1 MLSPKW
7 INDNAV
13 EVGLDE
19 AGRGSLWGRLYVG
32 AVILSPEDDAY
43 CDDGAMLRQIMDS
56 KKLTRRRRAI
66 LADYIYENAIEAVV
80 AWAEPAEIDA
90 VNVLNADMAAMNR
103 ALAALETPFER
114 VLVDGNVWI
123 PSCPV
128 AEAAEAIVLP
138 GGDNV
143 SLSVAAASIIA
154 KEAHDAWVR
163 ETATEELDARYGL
176 LSNMGYGTAT
186 HLAGL
191 KTWGSHSLHRRS
203 FAPVGAVTQGVAP
216 VGAVTQGVA
225 PVASSSAKC
234 F

>member
-80 AWAEPAEIDA
+80 AWAEPA
-90 VNVLNADMAAMNR
+90 DMAAMNR

-138 GGDNV
+138 GGDGV

-163 ETATEELDARYGL
+163 ETATPELDARYGL

-191 KTWGSHSLHRRS
+191 KTWGADALHRRS
-203 FAPVGAVTQGVAP
+203 FAPVA
-216 VGAVTQGVA
+216 
-225 PVASSSAKC
+225 VASSSTKC
-234 F
+234 V